1 MSFDQRLRQD
11 LRERADAI
19 EPDLDRQLGAVEA
32 GARHR
37 RGVHP
42 ATLLLAAAVVVAAL
56 ILRVPGPAEKGSGGA
71 GASPVATASPDP
83 GPSQAATSSA
93 ATYPEIAGTYH
104 VALDPADTAVAK
116 DGLGGSWTMRLSPD
130 GAVFLSPPPDFAPGA
145 DSLSGI
151 AFSLSGDRF
160 RTNLFYNLACNS
172 VGGYVWHLSAGQLAF
187 TAVDDAC
194 SIRRTLLMTLPWQAG
209 T

>member
-1 MSFDQRLRQD
+1 MTSAFVRI

-71 GASPVATASPDP
+71 GASPVATASPHP

>member
-1 MSFDQRLRQD
+1 MSFDQRLRRD

-32 GARHR
+32 GARRR

-42 ATLLLAAAVVVAAL
+42 ATLLLAAVVVVAAL
-56 ILRVPGPAEKGSGGA
+56 ILRVPGPAEKGGGGP
-71 GASPVATASPDP
+71 GASTVASASPEP
-83 GPSQAATSSA
+83 GSSQAATSSV
-93 ATYPEIAGTYH
+93 TYPEIAGTYR
-104 VALDPADTAVAK
+104 VTLDPADMAVAK
-116 DGLGGSWTMRLSPD
+116 NGLGGPWTMRLSPD

-160 RTNLFYNLACNS
+160 RTNLFYNLACDS
-172 VGGYVWHLSAGQLAF
+172 VGSYVWHLSAGQLAF
-187 TAVDDAC
+187 TAIDDAC
-194 SIRRTLLMTLPWQAG
+194 SIRRSLLMTLPWQAG